1 VAAVVVLR
9 PGRRAT
15 PEELRDY
22 VKERV
27 APYKYP
33 RLVRIAEELPKTNTG
48 KILKR
53 RIQVD

>member
-1 VAAVVVLR
+1 REGSSLTA
-9 PGRRAT
+9 
-15 PEELRDY
+15 EDIKQY

-33 RLVRIAEELPKTNTG
+33 RVVKVMKELPKTSTG

-53 RIQVD
+53 GIALS